1 MTLGLAAWKRCFCY
15 HWKYLRCSK
24 KRKVSRNK
32 ILVCVLII
40 STAKDL
46 NEEFG
51 AKYQRGIQQFASI
64 AKKGQKI
71 PKEKGHLGR
80 ES

>member
-1 MTLGLAAWKRCFCY
+1 M
-15 HWKYLRCSK
+15 
-24 KRKVSRNK
+24 SRNK
-32 ILVCVLII
+32 ILVCVLTV

-51 AKYQRGIQQFASI
+51 AKYQRGTQQFASI